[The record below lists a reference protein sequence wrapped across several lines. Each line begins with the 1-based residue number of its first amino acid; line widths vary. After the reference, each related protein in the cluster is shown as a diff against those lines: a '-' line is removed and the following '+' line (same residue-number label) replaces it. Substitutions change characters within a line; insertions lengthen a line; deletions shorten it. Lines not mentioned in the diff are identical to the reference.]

1 MEEQEYAKLIN
12 SAKHSEE
19 SLMQVII
26 KMKPLINAYAKKMF
40 FMDLSDAE
48 QEMTLAVIE
57 AVRGVPICEKDGQ
70 CLSYI
75 KNAVYFRFSYLCKQ
89 NRKIEIL
96 EAPYE
101 NAEDAGEICI
111 EKYEEVEILY
121 DLEKLPISKK
131 QKDILTYIYLGYSDR
146 EIAEKMSLSRQYV
159 NRIKKEILIATHT
172 KML

>member
-57 AVRGVPICEKDGQ
+57 AVRGIPICEKDGQ

-75 KNAVYFRFSYLCKQ
+75 KNAVYFRFSYFKA
-89 NRKIEIL
+89 I
-96 EAPYE
+96 
-101 NAEDAGEICI
+101 
-111 EKYEEVEILY
+111 
-121 DLEKLPISKK
+121 
-131 QKDILTYIYLGYSDR
+131 
-146 EIAEKMSLSRQYV
+146 
-159 NRIKKEILIATHT
+159 
-172 KML
+172 

>member
-57 AVRGVPICEKDGQ
+57 AVRGIPIC
-70 CLSYI
+70 CLLYTSPSP
-75 KNAVYFRFSYLCKQ
+75 R
-89 NRKIEIL
+89 
-96 EAPYE
+96 
-101 NAEDAGEICI
+101 DA
-111 EKYEEVEILY
+111 
-121 DLEKLPISKK
+121 
-131 QKDILTYIYLGYSDR
+131 
-146 EIAEKMSLSRQYV
+146 
-159 NRIKKEILIATHT
+159 
-172 KML
+172 

>member
-57 AVRGVPICEKDGQ
+57 AVRGIPIC
-70 CLSYI
+70 
-75 KNAVYFRFSYLCKQ
+75 
-89 NRKIEIL
+89 
-96 EAPYE
+96 
-101 NAEDAGEICI
+101 
-111 EKYEEVEILY
+111 
-121 DLEKLPISKK
+121 
-131 QKDILTYIYLGYSDR
+131 
-146 EIAEKMSLSRQYV
+146 
-159 NRIKKEILIATHT
+159 
-172 KML
+172 